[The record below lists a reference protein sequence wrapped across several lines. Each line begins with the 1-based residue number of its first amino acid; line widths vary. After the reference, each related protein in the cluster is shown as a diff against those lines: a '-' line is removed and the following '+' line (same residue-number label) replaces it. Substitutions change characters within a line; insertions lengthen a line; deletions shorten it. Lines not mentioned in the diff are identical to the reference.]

1 MAGKNDKLALLR
13 AYLGDDTRQVKEM
26 LELFL
31 ENIPNDLKELTLL
44 CEKNDIENARKAAH
58 QMKSSVKFFGLNE
71 VGEILQKMELLSKE
85 NPQKNQLKALV
96 TQVNQLM
103 EPELEHLRKELSR
116 L

>member
-44 CEKNDIENARKAAH
+44 CEKNDIENTRKVAH
-58 QMKSSVKFFGLNE
+58 RIKSSVKFFGLNE
-71 VGEILQKMELLSKE
+71 IGEILQKMEFLSKE
-85 NPQKNQLKALV
+85 NTQKNNSK
-96 TQVNQLM
+96 
-103 EPELEHLRKELSR
+103 PLSHR
-116 L
+116 